1 MSALIRITRAGP
13 MATIQ
18 DSGRFGAL
26 HHGIS
31 ASGPMDRGAFER
43 AGAAIANPGPEGIE
57 FTRAGLAF
65 TVAEGHFRARGEG
78 GAFSLSVNGSPRDW
92 PADLGLGAGDT
103 IDITPGPAGNY
114 GYLRFDHTI
123 DVPIVIGSRAT
134 NLVAGLGGLDGRAL
148 KRGDSIVLTPVAGR
162 GEVSVVPPAHRLVED
177 GPIRFVWGL
186 HADLF
191 APPVRQA
198 FLDANFVVSTRLDR
212 MGVRLDDPSG
222 VFAGAPILSLVSD
235 AIVPG
240 DMQILG
246 DGTPIVLMRDHQPT
260 GGYPRIATVITADL
274 DRFAQMRPGTA
285 LAFAPVTLHKARTL
299 YLASLRA

>member
-1 MSALIRITRAGP
+1 MTALIRIIRAGP

-18 DSGRFGAL
+18 DAGRFGAL

-43 AGAAIANPGPEGIE
+43 AGGPLANAGAEGIE
-57 FTRAGLAF
+57 FTQAGLAF

-78 GAFSLSVNGSPRDW
+78 GEFSLSVNGSPRDW

-103 IDITPGPAGNY
+103 IDITPGPSGNY
-114 GYLRFDHTI
+114 GYLRFDHAI
-123 DVPIVIGSRAT
+123 DVPAVIGSRAT

-148 KRGDSIVLTPVAGR
+148 RRGDELTLVPVESDVVV
-162 GEVSVVPPAHRLVED
+162 GEMIATHLPADD
-177 GPIRFVWGL
+177 GPIRFTWGL

-191 APPVRQA
+191 APAARQA
-198 FLDANFVVSTRLDR
+198 FLGANFVVSTRLDR

-240 DMQILG
+240 DIQILG

-260 GGYPRIATVITADL
+260 GGYPRIATVISADL

-285 LAFAPVTLHKARTL
+285 LAFAPVGLHKARAL
-299 YLASLRA
+299 FLASR